1 MSPTTTQPRHTES
14 FAEGSLIA
22 GRFTMER
29 VLGSGGFATVYRATQ
44 VGLNRSLALK
54 LLHTRVEQSP
64 GFYERFKQE
73 AQIAAGINHPNIV
86 SIYDYGFIEAS
97 QQPYIAMELL
107 EGRPADVLIKHK
119 QLTPLDALQILDQTA
134 AGLGEAHLQGVIHR
148 DLKPANIFA
157 CKQPDGSLF
166 VTVLDF
172 GIAKITGGQ
181 NLTVTGK
188 VMGTPSYMAPEQIMG
203 NQPDPR
209 TDIYAL
215 GAMGYELICGRP
227 PFVADTPL
235 TLLYSHLNDT
245 PPSLLDLAPRGS
257 IGKPFADVLFTF
269 LAKDPE
275 HRPRNTVEVRKL
287 LAPFLEDPSRI
298 TSNDVDLSGVSDV
311 ELLDSDKGSARGA
324 QVMEQMPSGPTKMLD
339 QIQPNGPGPQVAA
352 KPAEHA
358 APTAMFDI
366 QKPTSAPG
374 GHATTSMT
382 TSGGSSNTALL
393 WGAIL
398 VVAILLAAALAV
410 VAFLA
415 LSHFNSGSGALPSL
429 EQGDALAQVIHTWRC

>member
-1 MSPTTTQPRHTES
+1 MAVQVGKKSGNLEGTT
-14 FAEGSLIA
+14 FADRYEIVRRIGEGGMGMVYEA
-22 GRFTMER
+22 RDTRADDGRIVAIKVLHRDVCNDDKAVRRFFSEAR
-29 VLGSGGFATVYRATQ
+29 VLSSLSHPHIIELFDFG
-44 VGLNRSLALK
+44 RSDDKRL
-54 LLHTRVEQSP
+54 
-64 GFYERFKQE
+64 
-73 AQIAAGINHPNIV
+73 
-86 SIYDYGFIEAS
+86 
-97 QQPYIAMELL
+97 YIAMELL